1 MKILK
6 KEKLLLKIL
15 KKNQQ
20 IYDEQKKLVDK
31 YKELTKKQ
39 ENQEF
44 WINSTKYLAFIFIL
58 FRTYVISQQFQ
69 FL

>member
-58 FRTYVISQQFQ
+58 FRIGYYFYINFT
-69 FL
+69 